1 MTLDNCQRR
10 AARDVWLG
18 TDVSAYCYKTSDCF
32 NALAAQMLVDL
43 MCLIH
48 SIAFGIKD
56 LDSSEKW
63 ERENN
68 SSVIDVLTVYP
79 TKQCTEL

>member
-1 MTLDNCQRR
+1 MHTVIRL
-10 AARDVWLG
+10 V
-18 TDVSAYCYKTSDCF
+18 TVF
-32 NALAAQMLVDL
+32 NALAAQMLVNL

-48 SIAFGIKD
+48 SIVFGIKD

-68 SSVIDVLTVYP
+68 SSVIDVLTVYL

>member
-1 MTLDNCQRR
+1 MHTVIRL
-10 AARDVWLG
+10 V
-18 TDVSAYCYKTSDCF
+18 TVF
-32 NALAAQMLVDL
+32 NALAAQMLVNL

-48 SIAFGIKD
+48 SIVFGI
-56 LDSSEKW
+56 SSEKW

-68 SSVIDVLTVYP
+68 SSVIDVLTVYL